1 VFIRSQIHAAYSSY
15 NAAKLFSRTIIRIIM
30 RWFDSFLAVLVFT
43 VACVKR
49 LWNTATRGGTL
60 MVTDMLTDAVELMA
74 IGMVTV
80 FIFLSLLVLMVQL
93 MTMSVRR
100 FFPTKKVS
108 SSTVEVVESD
118 VISPRI
124 VAAIT
129 AAVHQ
134 HRQQQH

>member
-1 VFIRSQIHAAYSSY
+1 
-15 NAAKLFSRTIIRIIM
+15 
-30 RWFDSFLAVLVFT
+30 
-43 VACVKR
+43 
-49 LWNTATRGGTL
+49 

-80 FIFLSLLVLMVQL
+80 FVFLSILVLLVQL

-108 SSTVEVVESD
+108 SSTVEVVESN
-118 VISPRI
+118 VVSPRI

-134 HRQQQH
+134 HRQQQK